1 MKTIE
6 IGKGVHVPMLTV
18 RDMMEFGDRAW
29 QEERKAIIDDL
40 DASGASPEQR
50 LATLREHSMRR
61 GTAIVLLVG
70 TMRLDIASDIIRRAA
85 FSAKVEADPILE
97 SRTPAEIIQ
106 TAQRLVG
113 YEMRPEGEP
122 GNG

>member
-1 MKTIE
+1 
-6 IGKGVHVPMLTV
+6 MLTV

-29 QEERKAIIDDL
+29 QDERKAMIEDL

-122 GNG
+122 GNA